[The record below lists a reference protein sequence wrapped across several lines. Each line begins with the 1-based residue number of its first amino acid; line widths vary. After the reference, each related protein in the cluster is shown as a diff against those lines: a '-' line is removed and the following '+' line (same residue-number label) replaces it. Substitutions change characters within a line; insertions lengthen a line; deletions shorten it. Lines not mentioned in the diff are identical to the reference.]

1 MAVVWTAVFERLAAS
16 LRESLRWRQKKN
28 KIYRNCT
35 RLPRVRAGGAP
46 PPCPRCFATAGSR
59 LPFVVATALPVVA
72 VVVPSSRPLVD
83 DFFPSSPH
91 HHPRAAPVGSIAE
104 AGAYGRRRPT
114 SRAPE
119 LQFRLTTSQRRS
131 ARRPCRQRRTRR
143 SGNAMRCARRGGHRR
158 PRSTVTR

>member
-72 VVVPSSRPLVD
+72 AAVPSSCPLVD
-83 DFFPSSPH
+83 DFFPFLSSLSSSP
-91 HHPRAAPVGSIAE
+91 APVRSIAG
-104 AGAYGRRRPT
+104 AGAYGRRRRT

-131 ARRPCRQRRTRR
+131 TRRPCHQRRTRR
-143 SGNAMRCARRGGHRR
+143 SGNAMRCARCGGHRR